1 MHDIQHHTVGWGG
14 ARLWCEDV
22 SSSNT
27 RPYWCLQ
34 GKGTEDVINRYQ
46 GCQLL
51 FLDIPNIHAVRDS
64 LSRLQ
69 TVCESS
75 AQKKWLSHLES
86 TQWLAYISAILKV
99 FSILRER
106 TVDRNNGHL
115 RKFILCTTVCKV
127 NGEFLVW
134 FSRCTV
140 HRVHSFTWTG
150 CKVNGEF
157 LVWFSRCALVCVNCC
172 KRVRDKMFCT
182 NLGVTIGSV
191 SASGLPLDHFYCP
204 LNADSLIEDKF
215 S

>member
-1 MHDIQHHTVGWGG
+1 M
-14 ARLWCEDV
+14 
-22 SSSNT
+22 
-27 RPYWCLQ
+27 
-34 GKGTEDVINRYQ
+34 
-46 GCQLL
+46 
-51 FLDIPNIHAVRDS
+51 RDS

-99 FSILRER
+99 FSIFRER
-106 TVDRNNGHL
+106 TVDRNNRHL
-115 RKFILCTTVCKV
+115 RKFILCTCY
-127 NGEFLVW
+127 NCLQIQW
-134 FSRCTV
+134 RIS
-140 HRVHSFTWTG
+140 
-150 CKVNGEF
+150 
-157 LVWFSRCALVCVNCC
+157 CAIQSLYSKLFALIFVNCC